1 MDIAIAAYASPV
13 VILALICLGL
23 WLFGAPAA
31 LLWIAVGITCA
42 AAGAATAIIV
52 FIGGFDGW

>member
-31 LLWIAVGITCA
+31 LLWIAVGITC
-42 AAGAATAIIV
+42 GAATAIIL